1 MVKVERKNKVEATT
15 LMQRMD
21 SITSYFSWNNVW
33 WKPPGVSRDGP
44 WTLATQ

>member
-21 SITSYFSWNNVW
+21 SITSYFSCTYDANTHAV
-33 WKPPGVSRDGP
+33 GLGRAIDYR
-44 WTLATQ
+44 